1 MKPFEELTR
10 LGKIRRQRKL
20 ILAALEQY
28 DLPVTTV
35 KFLADHTN
43 TLFEIRTG
51 TGGRYAMRIYSDGE
65 TTLKENRAEMFWL
78 NALKQ
83 DTDIK
88 ITEPIA
94 NRNGELVTIVNVPD
108 LPADQRCALFGWI
121 PGLPLAEAKG
131 ATNVENYQLYGKAL
145 AQLHNHA
152 ESLNPLPADIYP
164 KRWDKVFYYEN
175 EAIVYN
181 DPQYGH
187 LFSAEN
193 VALVDKIVAK
203 ANAYLARMFEDPAG
217 RMLIH
222 GDLHDSNVHIHKGEL
237 YLIDFEDLNLGYDT
251 QDVAIT
257 LYYNRLRDNKA
268 DLQAAFRAGY
278 SSLRSW
284 PLESEEQL
292 QTLIAARMVMFLNYV
307 PQVLPAEDAKKYV
320 DKWMIELEQYMQN
333 YG

>member
-10 LGKIRRQRKL
+10 LGKIRRQRQL
-20 ILAALEQY
+20 IYAALEQY
-28 DLPVTTV
+28 DLPVTAV

-43 TLFEIRTG
+43 TLFEIRTE

-78 NALKQ
+78 NALKR

-88 ITEPIA
+88 ITEPIE
-94 NRNGELVTIVNVPD
+94 NREGECVTIVNVPN
-108 LPADQRCALFGWI
+108 LPADQRCALFKWI
-121 PGLPLAEAKG
+121 PGQTLAGAKG
-131 ATNVENYQLYGKAL
+131 ATNVQNYQLYGKAL

-152 ESLNPLPADIYP
+152 QSLNPLPADIHP

-175 EAIVYN
+175 ESIVYN
-181 DPQYGH
+181 DPKYDH
-187 LFSAEN
+187 LLSAES
-193 VALVDKIVAK
+193 VKMVDKIVAK
-203 ANAYLARMFEDPAG
+203 GDAYLAKLFEDPTG

-257 LYYNRLRDNKA
+257 LFYNRLRDNKA
-268 DLQAAFRAGY
+268 ELQAAFREGY
-278 SSLRSW
+278 SSLRPW

-292 QTLIAARMVMFLNYV
+292 QTLIVARMVMFLNYV
-307 PQVLPAEDAKKYV
+307 PQILPAEDAKKYIDNWLV
-320 DKWMIELEQYMQN
+320 ELEQYVQA